1 MNIIYV
7 FMICRNDSVRNIIYM
22 FIGLAE
28 SGKRNSVLHGAVYN
42 VSPEL
47 IQNNVASLYQV
58 WAYKIVCP
66 REQEE
71 APGEPAHQRRSSSSL
86 TTNKEHGAS

>member
-7 FMICRNDSVRNIIYM
+7 FMICRKNSIGNFIYM
-22 FIGLAE
+22 FIGVAE
-28 SGKRNSVLHGAVYN
+28 SGKRNSVLHGAVYK

-47 IQNNVASLYQV
+47 VQNNAARLFQV

-71 APGEPAHQRRSSSSL
+71 APGEPAHQCRSSSSL